1 MKIDRRCFMQASAML
16 ATSSTIGMLASKPA
30 QAQTISAAMTTK
42 QNALLQ
48 AAVQSGDVP
57 GVVAAVATGD
67 KILYEGAFGERV
79 LGQGTAM
86 SMDTVMW
93 LASMTKPIVG
103 TAAMQLVEQGKL
115 SLDEPASKVLPA
127 LGEVKVLTGWGSDG
141 KPILRAP
148 KSPITL
154 RHLLTHTAGFTYDIW
169 NPETARFHKTFNVP
183 RAGSGKKAGLDI
195 PLSFDPG
202 TQWEYGINLDWT
214 GQVIEAASGMKL
226 GQYIQKNITE
236 PLGMMSTAFKISP
249 DMRARMAKVHQRD
262 PDGVR
267 LTVTQNEVPQE
278 PEFEPG
284 GGGMYSTA
292 SDYIKFMQMI
302 LNKGSGNGHQILK
315 PETVALMSKNAMGLL
330 RVKML
335 PTQNKALSQDAE
347 FFPGVP
353 KTWGLSFMINEEQA
367 PTGRSAGSLAWAGL
381 ANTFFWIDPTKNLAG
396 LLMVQVLPFV
406 DPKALAL
413 FSQFEKNTYS
423 T

>member
-103 TAAMQLVEQGKL
+103 AAAMQLVEQGKL

-127 LGEVKVLTGWGSDG
+127 LGEVKVLTGWDSDG

-183 RAGSGKKAGLDI
+183 RAGSGKKAGLAI

-315 PETVALMSKNAMGLL
+315 PDTVALMSKNAMGLL

-335 PTQNKALSQDAE
+335 PSQNKVVSQDAE

-381 ANTFFWIDPTKNLAG
+381 ANTFFWIDPTKNIAG

>member
-1 MKIDRRCFMQASAML
+1 MKIDRRCFIQASAML
-16 ATSSTIGMLASKPA
+16 ATSSTIGMIASKPA

-57 GVVAAVATGD
+57 GVVAAVTTGD

-127 LGEVKVLTGWGSDG
+127 LGEVKVLTGWDSDG

-183 RAGSGKKAGLDI
+183 RAGSGKKAGLAI

-236 PLGMMSTAFKISP
+236 PLGMTSTAFKISP
-249 DMRARMAKVHQRD
+249 EMRARMAKVHQRD

-315 PETVALMSKNAMGLL
+315 PETVTLMSKNAMGLL

-335 PTQNKALSQDAE
+335 PSQNKVVSQDAE

-381 ANTFFWIDPTKNLAG
+381 ANTFFWIDPTKNIAG

-413 FSQFEKNTYS
+413 FSQFEKNTY
-423 T
+423 TA